1 MRRTCGQ
8 LSTTLCARDPVNA
21 SMHASFCERPRRL
34 SRFAALSVSSD
45 SENKEAAY
53 LFAQWLNSK
62 EISLQRVQLPYA
74 LRDPFRTSHFESEDY
89 QNLWPTASEY
99 LDTLQAAAETGLL
112 DLSIRSTAA
121 YEESLTRAI
130 TSAFGGEDPKTALDQ
145 AGAEWDRLTDRIGVD
160 IQKRAYLDWAA
171 KPNAYPN

>member
-1 MRRTCGQ
+1 MWRSRVDG
-8 LSTTLCARDPVNA
+8 TLRAG
-21 SMHASFCERPRRL
+21 
-34 SRFAALSVSSD
+34 D
-45 SENKEAAY
+45 SGRGRAQGEAAY

-74 LRDPFRTSHFESEDY
+74 LRDPFRTSHFEDEGY
-89 QNLWPTASEY
+89 QNSWGNAKEY
-99 LDTLQAAAETGLL
+99 LDTLQAGAESGLL

-130 TSAFGGEDPKTALDQ
+130 TSAFGGEDPQAALDQ
-145 AGAEWDRLTDRIGVD
+145 AAAEWDRLTDRIGVD
-160 IQKRAYLDWAA
+160 VQKSAYLDWAA